1 MLVMAASTFFR
12 SGLHDVTSLVTAHKT
27 LAPVLGGAS
36 GTLFALALLA
46 SGLSSATV
54 GTLSG
59 QVVMQGFIHRRIPI
73 FLRRLLTMLPA
84 LLVAA
89 IGLNP
94 SRTLVLS
101 QVVLSFGIPFA
112 LVPLVWFTSRREIMG
127 TLVNRRLTTA
137 VATLVAAMISALN
150 VYLLGQ
156 TFFG

>member
-1 MLVMAASTFFR
+1 
-12 SGLHDVTSLVTAHKT
+12 VTAHKT
-27 LAPVLGGAS
+27 LVPVLGGAS
-36 GTLFALALLA
+36 ATLFALALLA

-73 FLRRLLTMLPA
+73 FWRRLLTMLPA
-84 LLVAA
+84 LVVAA

-137 VATLVAAMISALN
+137 VATLVATLISALN
-150 VYLLGQ
+150 VYLLAQ
-156 TFFG
+156 TFGLA